1 MRIDR
6 YVGADIREAM
16 MARPGI
22 IVMAIITWA
31 VGLATFSGLVG
42 GRELFAP
49 QSVTDARLA
58 LENVDR
64 G

>member
-1 MRIDR
+1 
-6 YVGADIREAM
+6 
-16 MARPGI
+16 MARPGFLL
-22 IVMAIITWA
+22 MAIITLA
-31 VGLATFSGLVG
+31 VGLATYSGLSG

-58 LENVDR
+58 LENIDR